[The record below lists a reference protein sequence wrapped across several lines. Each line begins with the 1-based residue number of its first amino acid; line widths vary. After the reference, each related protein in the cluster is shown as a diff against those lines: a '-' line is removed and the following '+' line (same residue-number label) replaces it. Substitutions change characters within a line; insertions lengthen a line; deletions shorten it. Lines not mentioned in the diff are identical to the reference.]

1 MNKYVIISTND
12 NEDYFHYLPIVTH
25 AWNQLGWS
33 VICFYRGNE
42 TEFPKIEKPNEIIL
56 INESS
61 IYREATIVQI
71 SRLFGGCL
79 NLNDDD
85 YLLTSDVDMLPCS
98 DYWKPN
104 YDEISVYGYDLTD
117 FFAEFPIC
125 YIGMQSK
132 LWKEVMNVS
141 KGDNVVEMINSLLD
155 SCPNAKSEVFCEWW
169 GVDQQEITKRLKQR
183 AVQHY
188 YRGKLGDYAIGRV
201 DRGNWAVTLNQ
212 AQFIDCH
219 LPRPAK
225 SETSIN
231 QVQELLNNL
240 NLLPTWYKNY
250 CYE

>member
-42 TEFPKIEKPNEIIL
+42 TDFPKIKKPNQIIQ

-79 NLNDDD
+79 NFNDDD

-104 YDEISVYGYDLTD
+104 FDEISVYGYDLTD
-117 FFAEFPIC
+117 YSEYPIC
-125 YIGMQSK
+125 YIGMKAK
-132 LWKEVMNVS
+132 LWREVMNVS
-141 KGDNVVEMINSLLD
+141 KGDNVIQMINSLLD
-155 SCPNAKSEVFCEWW
+155 SCPNAKSEDFYEWW
-169 GVDQQEITKRLKQR
+169 GVDQQEITKILKQR

-188 YRGKLGDYAIGRV
+188 PRGKSGDYAIGRV

-225 SETSIN
+225 NETSIN

>member
-42 TEFPKIEKPNEIIL
+42 TEFPKIEKPNEIIT
-56 INESS
+56 INELS

-104 YDEISVYGYDLTD
+104 FDEISVYGYDLTD
-117 FFAEFPIC
+117 FTEFPIC
-125 YIGMQSK
+125 YIGMQAK
-132 LWKEVMNVS
+132 LWREVMNVS

-155 SCPNAKSEVFCEWW
+155 SCPNAKSEDFYEWW
-169 GVDQQEITKRLKQR
+169 GVDQQEITKILKQR

-188 YRGKLGDYAIGRV
+188 HRGKSGDYAIGRV
-201 DRGNWAVTLNQ
+201 DRGNWIATLNQ
-212 AQFIDCH
+212 SQFVDCH

>member
-12 NEDYFHYLPIVTH
+12 SEDYFHYLPIVTH

-33 VICFYRGNE
+33 VVCFYRGSNMN
-42 TEFPKIEKPNEIIL
+42 FPLIQKPNEIIL

-61 IYREATIVQI
+61 NYREATIVQI

-104 YDEISVYGYDLTD
+104 FDEISVYGYDLTD
-117 FFAEFPIC
+117 FSEFPIC
-125 YIGMQSK
+125 YIGMKAK
-132 LWKEVMNVS
+132 LWREVMGVS
-141 KGDNVVEMINSLLD
+141 KGDNVIESINRLLD
-155 SCPNAKSEVFCEWW
+155 CCPNAKSEDFYEWW
-169 GVDQQEITKRLKQR
+169 GVDQQEITKILKEK

-188 YRGKLGDYAIGRV
+188 HRGKLGDYAVGRV
-201 DRGNWAVTLNQ
+201 DRGNWQLTINQ
-212 AQFIDCH
+212 SQFIDCH

-231 QVQELLNNL
+231 QVYELLNNL